1 MSVSSLQRVIGRFK
15 RPLKVVNICFIFVLI
30 FSTLLT
36 WREAVV
42 LENAYVS
49 SQRNSLDN
57 IATTLDRQLQYNID
71 NLLFYRNTMYYALQ
85 SPISTDKS
93 RKALASFE
101 ELRTLPFWQ
110 IRLDINRSLPLS
122 GVSDE
127 FVSSSRLLDRDAGT
141 IHQELE
147 AALEFSYIMR
157 LTDSKN
163 DLQRRVFYASRSG
176 FYLSSTPPK
185 DDPQIISRY
194 YRLVA
199 QPYFTAQSPENN
211 PDRSLE
217 WTHTFNPASAN
228 GQVIT
233 AAVPLDSQA
242 RWYGVVAMDFSIESM
257 HQFLSDARRD
267 ADEGTILLYD
277 KKFNLIASSANE
289 RPSVAQFTAT
299 QQADIARKVG
309 AASRGDEGE
318 LRMDSRFVTWSKLNN
333 FDGVLVKV
341 HTLEEG
347 VQGEFGRISIVIG
360 ILWVLFTLML
370 LASWLV
376 IRRLVHN
383 MLALQTKLT
392 WRANYDTLTNL
403 YNRGAFF
410 DIARSTAEQC
420 KRQSLPFCVIQMDLD
435 FFKSINDR
443 FGHHAGDMVLTRASA
458 ILSGALRA
466 GDVAGRVGGEEF
478 CIVLPGATI
487 DDAARVAER
496 IRARISIK
504 ELLLKPGQTAKITA
518 SFGVSSALE
527 HQDYDFERLQ
537 SVADQRLYKAKQNGR
552 NQVCVSD
559 EDE

>member
-1 MSVSSLQRVIGRFK
+1 MSVSSLKRVISRFK

-57 IATTLDRQLQYNID
+57 IATALDRQLQYNID

-101 ELRTLPFWQ
+101 EQRTLPFWQ

-217 WTHTFNPASAN
+217 WTHTFNPASAT

-242 RWYGVVAMDFSIESM
+242 RWYGVVAMDFSVASM
-257 HQFLSDARRD
+257 HKFLSDARRD
-267 ADEGTILLYD
+267 EDEGTILLYD

-289 RPSVAQFTAT
+289 PPSVAQFTAT
-299 QQADIARKVG
+299 QKAEIARKVG

-318 LRMDSRFVTWSKLNN
+318 LRMDSRFVTWSRLNN

-360 ILWVLFTLML
+360 ILWALFTLML

-392 WRANYDTLTNL
+392 WKANYDTLTNL

-410 DIARSTAEQC
+410 DLARSTAEQC
-420 KRQSLPFCVIQMDLD
+420 ERQLLPFSVIQMDLD
-435 FFKSINDR
+435 FFKNINDR
-443 FGHHAGDMVLTRASA
+443 FGHHAGDVVLARAAA
-458 ILSGALRA
+458 IISVALRA

-487 DDAARVAER
+487 DDAALAAER
-496 IRARISIK
+496 IRARISNK
-504 ELLLKPGQTAKITA
+504 ELLLKLGVTVKISA
-518 SFGVSSALE
+518 SFGVSSAQE
-527 HQDYDFERLQ
+527 YGDYDFERLQ
-537 SVADQRLYKAKQNGR
+537 SYADQRLYKAKQAGR
-552 NQVCVSD
+552 NQVCAHD
-559 EDE
+559 

>member
-1 MSVSSLQRVIGRFK
+1 VSVSSLKRVISRFK

-57 IATTLDRQLQYNID
+57 IATALDRQLQYNID

-101 ELRTLPFWQ
+101 EQRTLPFWQ

-217 WTHTFNPASAN
+217 WTHTFNPASAT

-242 RWYGVVAMDFSIESM
+242 RWYGVVAMDFSVASM
-257 HQFLSDARRD
+257 HKFLSDARRD
-267 ADEGTILLYD
+267 EDEGTILLYD

-289 RPSVAQFTAT
+289 PPSVAQFTAT
-299 QQADIARKVG
+299 QKAEIARKVG

-318 LRMDSRFVTWSKLNN
+318 LRMDSRFVTWSRLNN

-360 ILWVLFTLML
+360 ILWALFTLML

-410 DIARSTAEQC
+410 DLARSTAEQC
-420 KRQSLPFCVIQMDLD
+420 ERQLLPFSVIQMDLD
-435 FFKSINDR
+435 FFKNINDR
-443 FGHHAGDMVLTRASA
+443 FGHHAGDVVLARAAA
-458 ILSGALRA
+458 IISGALRA

-487 DDAARVAER
+487 DDAALVAER
-496 IRARISIK
+496 IRARISNK
-504 ELLLKPGQTAKITA
+504 ELLLKLGVTVKISA
-518 SFGVSSALE
+518 SFGVSSAQE
-527 HQDYDFERLQ
+527 YGDYDFERLQ
-537 SVADQRLYKAKQNGR
+537 SYADQRLYKAKQAGR
-552 NQVCVSD
+552 NQVCAHD
-559 EDE
+559 